1 MPFTPEEL
9 EAMRLADEEIDREF
23 AERYVADQ
31 VDKEI
36 SRWIDE
42 LAYLESLDHKAA
54 AKFKRQKKYGAAYRA
69 EHKEEIAAYQ
79 AAYYAEHKEEIAAYK
94 AAYYAEHKEEIAAY
108 NYHKHLPCRKPLQTW
123 RCHFRPRT
131 RHSCPQS
138 LQQYSFLLRSTL
150 LGLNGLG
157 TYHRHQ
163 HPHSILL
170 HHRIWHSSLPW
181 LQQVRNDLH
190 SMRLAYF
197 WSATGCRHPQYTR

>member
-1 MPFTPEEL
+1 MPFTPEDL

-79 AAYYAEHKEEIAAYK
+79 AAYRAEPENRRRRNEYMREYMRAYRKGIRRKANDAARHACSAAKSTRKE
-94 AAYYAEHKEEIAAY
+94 
-108 NYHKHLPCRKPLQTW
+108 
-123 RCHFRPRT
+123 
-131 RHSCPQS
+131 
-138 LQQYSFLLRSTL
+138 TL
-150 LGLNGLG
+150 
-157 TYHRHQ
+157 HDQ
-163 HPHSILL
+163 P
-170 HHRIWHSSLPW
+170 
-181 LQQVRNDLH
+181 
-190 SMRLAYF
+190 
-197 WSATGCRHPQYTR
+197 

>member
-54 AKFKRQKKYGAAYRA
+54 AKFKRQKKYSAAYRA

-79 AAYYAEHKEEIAAYK
+79 AAYYAEHMKDPSNRLRYNEYMREYMRAYRKGIRRKANDAARHIQS
-94 AAYYAEHKEEIAAY
+94 AAETLDKKIPSQVSHTCEGEDRPQTNQIYL
-108 NYHKHLPCRKPLQTW
+108 HL
-123 RCHFRPRT
+123 
-131 RHSCPQS
+131 
-138 LQQYSFLLRSTL
+138 
-150 LGLNGLG
+150 
-157 TYHRHQ
+157 
-163 HPHSILL
+163 
-170 HHRIWHSSLPW
+170 
-181 LQQVRNDLH
+181 
-190 SMRLAYF
+190 
-197 WSATGCRHPQYTR
+197 TGGEPKCQ